1 MIGAGKTAKLSVIPR
16 FGDPSLEVFHSSAI
30 SINDEDSRV
39 ASSMQ
44 TGCKQTERVTVRNT
58 GTKKRSYYVVVRPQG
73 NSRYQEREYT
83 LRVG

>member
-1 MIGAGKTAKLSVIPR
+1 MIPR

-39 ASSMQ
+39 AFSDLRGS
-44 TGCKQTERVTVRNT
+44 KKTERVTVRNP